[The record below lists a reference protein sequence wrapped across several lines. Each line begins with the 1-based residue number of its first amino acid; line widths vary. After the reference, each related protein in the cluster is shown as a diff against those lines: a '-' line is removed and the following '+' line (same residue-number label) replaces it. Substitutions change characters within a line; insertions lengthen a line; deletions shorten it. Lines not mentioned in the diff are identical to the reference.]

1 MDRLSVEQLAEY
13 KDAFEL
19 YSRHDL
25 RGVEYLRSKD
35 LGPVMRMLGFN
46 PGDQE
51 LQDITNE
58 IDYGKGGGTIDFE
71 DFVKMMEDQKKPSE
85 EEEIRTAFDV
95 FDSDH
100 KEFIESGDIRG
111 ALHRVN
117 TIPPRELEEMLVDL
131 DLVRDRK
138 FTFEEFKKLVT
149 ASDDKPKRSATLDHL
164 SDEQISEYKEAFY
177 MYDADG
183 SGHVTTKELHK
194 AMRTLGFNPTEEEI
208 QEMVNEV
215 DYDGNGVLDFNEF
228 VDLMENQKKPD
239 EEEQDLINAFHVFD
253 SDDKGYIE
261 ASELRDLLCGMEKKI
276 PEDELQDMLRY
287 YGLDKDR
294 RVLLMEF
301 AELLDPVY
309 AQELRERI
317 EQNNNKNG
325 GSAAQLP
332 VEGETTESGML

>member
-1 MDRLSVEQLAEY
+1 
-13 KDAFEL
+13 
-19 YSRHDL
+19 
-25 RGVEYLRSKD
+25 
-35 LGPVMRMLGFN
+35 
-46 PGDQE
+46 
-51 LQDITNE
+51 
-58 IDYGKGGGTIDFE
+58 
-71 DFVKMMEDQKKPSE
+71 
-85 EEEIRTAFDV
+85 
-95 FDSDH
+95 
-100 KEFIESGDIRG
+100 
-111 ALHRVN
+111 
-117 TIPPRELEEMLVDL
+117 
-131 DLVRDRK
+131 
-138 FTFEEFKKLVT
+138 
-149 ASDDKPKRSATLDHL
+149 
-164 SDEQISEYKEAFY
+164 KEAFH

-294 RVLLMEF
+294 RV
-301 AELLDPVY
+301 
-309 AQELRERI
+309 
-317 EQNNNKNG
+317 
-325 GSAAQLP
+325 
-332 VEGETTESGML
+332 